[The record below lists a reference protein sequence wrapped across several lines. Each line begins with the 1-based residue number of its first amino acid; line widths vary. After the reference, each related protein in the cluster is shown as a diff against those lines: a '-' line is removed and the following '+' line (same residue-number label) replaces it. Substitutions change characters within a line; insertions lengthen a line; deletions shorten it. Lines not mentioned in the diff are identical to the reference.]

1 MPKYRVHITYS
12 LPEYIDVEAYDE
24 DDAIDIV
31 SDELGELVDLDQVK
45 FEIKELEEGEE
56 AKEEEA
62 RGVI

>member
-12 LPEYIDVEAYDE
+12 LPEHIDVEAYDE

-31 SDELGELVDLDQVK
+31 SDELGELVELDQVK

-56 AKEEEA
+56 AEEEEA